1 MFFYSISHNR
11 ILADNY
17 KYDVNA
23 DDDKRGLLWVRHDLP
38 SAHFQVSQSFAK
50 ICFKENWDII
60 CETSG
65 ESYGWRR

>member
-23 DDDKRGLLWVRHDLP
+23 DDDKKGLV
-38 SAHFQVSQSFAK
+38 VG
-50 ICFKENWDII
+50 
-60 CETSG
+60 ET
-65 ESYGWRR
+65 